1 MTDRVLLG
9 SLILGVSIILTGIL
23 VVYFGEYQSCVRGSM
38 AIDNKPNTDG
48 WRSAYQRECALKRA
62 DDPLIDHATK

>member
-1 MTDRVLLG
+1 MTDRVVLA
-9 SLILGVSIILTGIL
+9 SLILGVSIILTGALI
-23 VVYFGEYQSCVRGSM
+23 VYFGEYQSCVRGSM

-62 DDPLIDHATK
+62 SDSLIGYSIN